1 MVLPPGQRGLGAS
14 PSNDFAAAGARMPPA
29 DVARATAQ
37 WRAFLANAP
46 AHPGEAVFAGRGVV
60 IGGGGLR
67 YMVPAWVALHAL
79 RRANC
84 TLPVEIW
91 LPAHEAPPAGS
102 GIEDALRRL
111 GATLRTTDDILP
123 HASSVVF
130 SRYAFKAAAL
140 LFSRFEEVLWLDAD
154 NVALRDP
161 EAAIFD
167 SDAFRT
173 SAAGMLLWRDHWAP
187 SAAPDAAR
195 VLQLDANVPIM
206 PPWTCESGQLAMHKR
221 RAWEVALLALFMNL
235 QAPLYYRL
243 LSSYLGAGDKETWP
257 AAAAALRRP
266 AAWVAAP
273 PGAAGVAWPPG
284 GDAARPTAVRSNAML
299 QHAPEGVGGELLF
312 VHNNYFKWTLA
323 DIASDGSSEDE
334 PPRRWRVMTPPGWDA
349 ESAAQAEAAGARTAW
364 LPAPAALRDTEAAA
378 WRALRAL
385 RCAPWF
391 DAYAAERRTRHG
403 EVMPDR
409 IAGESAVFKG
419 VVLSEHAG
427 GRFKPRG

>member
-1 MVLPPGQRGLGAS
+1 MNVVLPPGQRGLGAS
-14 PSNDFAAAGARMPPA
+14 PSNDFVAAGARMPA
-29 DVARATAQ
+29 SDVARATAQ
-37 WRAFLANAP
+37 WRSFLAAVP
-46 AHPGEAVFAGRGVV
+46 AYPALFAGRGVV

-67 YMVPAWVALHAL
+67 YMVPAWVALQSL

-102 GIEDALRRL
+102 GIEAAMRRL
-111 GATLRTTDDILP
+111 GATVRTTDDILP
-123 HASSVVF
+123 GVAF

-140 LFSRFEEVLWLDAD
+140 LFSRFEEALWLDAD

-161 EAAIFD
+161 EAAIFE
-167 SDAFRT
+167 SDAFRA

-195 VLQLDANVPIM
+195 VLQLDGAASIVM

-221 RAWEVALLALFMNL
+221 RGWEPALLALFMNL

-284 GDAARPTAVRSNAML
+284 DDAQRPTAVRSNAML
-299 QHAPEGVGGELLF
+299 QHAPEGSGGELLF
-312 VHNNYFKWTLA
+312 VHSNYFKWTLA
-323 DIASDGSSEDE
+323 DIDGFGDE

-349 ESAAQAEAAGARTAW
+349 ESAATAEAAGARTAW
-364 LPAPAALRDTEAAA
+364 LPAPALLRDTEAAA
-378 WRALRAL
+378 WRAVRAL

-391 DAYAAERRTRHG
+391 DAFAAERRQRHG
-403 EVMPDR
+403 EVMADR
-409 IAGESAVFKG
+409 IAGETAVFKG